1 MKEKKIFTSEIV
13 ASSKERAKE
22 LERILKDEGISF
34 FKEAG
39 MFDFTDFK
47 LNLSWVDVKRL
58 IKIGVFD
65 LESNDISLRTYY

>member
-13 ASSKERAKE
+13 AKSYEKAKE
-22 LERILKDEGISF
+22 LERILKYEEISF

-39 MFDFTDFK
+39 MFDFTIFK
-47 LNLSWVDVKRL
+47 INLSWVDVKRL

-65 LESNDISLRTYY
+65 LERNDISLRTYY

>member
-13 ASSKERAKE
+13 AKSDESAKE
-22 LERILKDEGISF
+22 LERILKDEEIPF

-39 MFDFTDFK
+39 MFDFTNFK

-65 LESNDISLRTYY
+65 LESNDINLRTYY

>member
-13 ASSKERAKE
+13 AKSDESAKE
-22 LERILKDEGISF
+22 LERILKDEEISF

-39 MFDFTDFK
+39 MFDFTNFK

-58 IKIGVFD
+58 TKIGVFD
-65 LESNDISLRTYY
+65 LESDGISLRAYY

>member
-1 MKEKKIFTSEIV
+1 MKEKKIFTTEIV
-13 ASSKERAKE
+13 ATNDEKAKE
-22 LERILKDEGISF
+22 LERILKDEEMSF

-39 MFDFTDFK
+39 MFDFTNFK

-65 LESNDISLRTYY
+65 LERSDISLRTYY

>member
-13 ASSKERAKE
+13 AKNDESAKE
-22 LERILKDEGISF
+22 LERILKDEEMSF

-39 MFDFTDFK
+39 MFDFTNFK

-65 LESNDISLRTYY
+65 LESNDINLRTYY

>member
-13 ASSKERAKE
+13 AKSDERAKE
-22 LERILKDEGISF
+22 LERILKDEEISF

-39 MFDFTDFK
+39 MFDFTIFK
-47 LNLSWVDVKRL
+47 INLSWVDVKRL

-65 LESNDISLRTYY
+65 LKRDDISLRTYY

>member
-13 ASSKERAKE
+13 AKNDESAKE
-22 LERILKDEGISF
+22 LERILKDEEISF

-39 MFDFTDFK
+39 MFNFTNFK

-58 IKIGVFD
+58 TKIGVFD
-65 LESNDISLRTYY
+65 LESDSISLRAYY

>member
-1 MKEKKIFTSEIV
+1 
-13 ASSKERAKE
+13 
-22 LERILKDEGISF
+22 
-34 FKEAG
+34 
-39 MFDFTDFK
+39 MFDFTNFK

>member
-13 ASSKERAKE
+13 ASSEERAKE
-22 LERILKDEGISF
+22 LERILKDEEMSF

-39 MFDFTDFK
+39 MFDFTNFK

-65 LESNDISLRTYY
+65 LESNDINLRTYY

>member
-13 ASSKERAKE
+13 AKNDESAKE
-22 LERILKDEGISF
+22 LERILKDEEIPF
-34 FKEAG
+34 FKEPG
-39 MFDFTDFK
+39 MFDFTNFK

-65 LESNDISLRTYY
+65 TQRHDIILRTFY

>member
-13 ASSKERAKE
+13 ASSEERAKE
-22 LERILKDEGISF
+22 LERILKDEEISF

-39 MFDFTDFK
+39 MFNFTNFK

-65 LESNDISLRTYY
+65 LESNDINLRTYY

>member
-13 ASSKERAKE
+13 AKSDESAKE
-22 LERILKDEGISF
+22 LERILKNEEISF

-39 MFDFTDFK
+39 MFDFTNFK

>member
-13 ASSKERAKE
+13 AKNDESAKE
-22 LERILKDEGISF
+22 LERILKDEEIPF

-39 MFDFTDFK
+39 MFDFTNFK

-58 IKIGVFD
+58 TKIGVFD
-65 LESNDISLRTYY
+65 LESDSISLRAYY

>member
-1 MKEKKIFTSEIV
+1 MKEKKIFTTEIV
-13 ASSKERAKE
+13 ASSEERAKE
-22 LERILKDEGISF
+22 LEKILKDEEISF

-39 MFDFTDFK
+39 MFNFTNFK

>member
-13 ASSKERAKE
+13 ASSEERAKE
-22 LERILKDEGISF
+22 LEGILKDEEISF

-39 MFDFTDFK
+39 MFNFTNFK

-65 LESNDISLRTYY
+65 LESNDINLRTYY

>member
-1 MKEKKIFTSEIV
+1 MKKKKIFTSEIV
-13 ASSKERAKE
+13 AKSDESAKE
-22 LERILKDEGISF
+22 LEGILKNEEISF

-39 MFDFTDFK
+39 MFDFTNFK

-65 LESNDISLRTYY
+65 LESNDINLRTYY

>member
-13 ASSKERAKE
+13 AKSDESAKE
-22 LERILKDEGISF
+22 LERILKDEEIPF

-39 MFDFTDFK
+39 MFDFTNFK
-47 LNLSWVDVKRL
+47 LNLSWADVKHL

-65 LESNDISLRTYY
+65 LESNDINLRTYY

>member
-13 ASSKERAKE
+13 AKSDESAKE
-22 LERILKDEGISF
+22 LEGILKNEEISF

-39 MFDFTDFK
+39 MFDFTNFK

-58 IKIGVFD
+58 IKLGVFD
-65 LESNDISLRTYY
+65 LERDSISLRTYY